1 MMFKW
6 GRSTAKEDYDKGSY
20 YHRNHAETNYEE
32 AVKWFRKAAD
42 KGLPEA
48 QRQLGF
54 MYDFGRGVTMDR
66 GESNRWYKKAAEQGD
81 AISQLHIG
89 WRYYG
94 KGIEG
99 YEEAVKWFRK
109 AAEQGFAEAQR
120 DLGKMYFEG
129 SGVAQSDNEAFKW
142 YKKAAEGGDG
152 EAQIDLFTR
161 VVLETIPNKETA
173 LAFVMEEIEAAQ
185 HGNEAA
191 KKFAKDNVF
200 RHDGN
205 DLLPEIDGPSGPQ
218 QTLTKLILGRRST
231 IKSLRFSSAIEEIS
245 YVRVKVVKNVIENW
259 KLKETTQKNDDSHP
273 EIDPDDA
280 PF

>member
-1 MMFKW
+1 MFKW

-54 MYDFGRGVTMDR
+54 MYDFGRGVTMDIC
-66 GESNRWYKKAAEQGD
+66 EAALWYKKAAEQGD
-81 AISQLHIG
+81 AISQVAFG
-89 WRYYG
+89 WACYEG
-94 KGIEG
+94 KYDPWGKRG
-99 YEEAVKWFRK
+99 VPQSYEEAVKWFRK

-161 VVLETIPNKETA
+161 VVLETIPNKEIA

-185 HGNEAA
+185 HGNEYA

-200 RHDGN
+200 RQDGN
-205 DLLPEIDGPSGPQ
+205 DPLPEIDGPSGPQ

-259 KLKETTQKNDDSHP
+259 KLKETTQENDD
-273 EIDPDDA
+273 DV

>member
-1 MMFKW
+1 MFKW
-6 GRSTAKEDYDKGSY
+6 GRSTAKEDYDKGCY
-20 YHRNHAETNYEE
+20 YHRKHAETNYEE

-48 QRQLGF
+48 QRSLGF
-54 MYDFGRGVTMDR
+54 MYDFGRGVTMNI
-66 GESNRWYKKAAEQGD
+66 GESARWYKKAAEQGD
-81 AISQLHIG
+81 AISQHALG
-89 WRYYG
+89 WRYYDR
-94 KGIEG
+94 KGVAQS

-129 SGVAQSDNEAFKW
+129 SGVAQSDNEAFTW

-185 HGNEAA
+185 HGNEYA

-200 RHDGN
+200 RQDGN
-205 DLLPEIDGPSGPQ
+205 DPLPEIDGPSGPQ

-245 YVRVKVVKNVIENW
+245 YVRVEVVENVIENW
-259 KLKETTQKNDDSHP
+259 KLKETTQENDD
-273 EIDPDDA
+273 DV